1 MMYYRTIKTAIQTI
15 LAESSLSNYRVVGF
29 QRQSKSAD
37 ETLNND
43 RLVQVY
49 YSEGDFPK
57 SAGRNKGSKSH
68 DLTIEID
75 MTVSAKAQ
83 ADMSI
88 LDSTTATAEQKAN
101 AIAGLKEAAEIAD
114 EKLDELIDRVWN
126 IMLDTRNYDLGLEVG
141 AVSSPW
147 IAKITKD
154 TLLERG
160 DLVVKTANMK
170 YTCRVQEYVLG
181 TTGTQPDPAIISS
194 TIPIGDGEIGG
205 SGVEVEN
212 AVPS

>member
-1 MMYYRTIKTAIQTI
+1 MMSYRDIKTALQA
-15 LAESSLSNYRVVGF
+15 LLDEQAESRFRVVGF

-75 MTVSAKAQ
+75 LTASATASV
-83 ADMSI
+83 DTSI
-88 LDSTTATAEQKAN
+88 LDSTTATAIQKA
-101 AIAGLKEAAEIAD
+101 AALAELKEAAEEAD
-114 EKLDELIDRVWN
+114 TKIDELIDAVWN
-126 IMLDTRNYDLGLEVG
+126 ILTDTRNYDLNLEVG

-181 TTGTQPDPAIISS
+181 TTGTQPDPAVINS

>member
-1 MMYYRTIKTAIQTI
+1 MMSFRDIKTALQT
-15 LAESSLSNYRVVGF
+15 LLDEQAESRFRVVGF

-75 MTVSAKAQ
+75 LTASATASV
-83 ADMSI
+83 DTTI
-88 LDSTTATAEQKAN
+88 LDSTTATAIQKA
-101 AIAGLKEAAEIAD
+101 AALAELKEAAEEAD
-114 EKLDELIDRVWN
+114 TKMDELIDAVWN
-126 IMLDTRNYDLGLEVG
+126 ILTDTRNYDLNLEVG
-141 AVSSPW
+141 VVSSPW

-181 TTGTQPDPAIISS
+181 TTGIQPDPAVINSS
-194 TIPIGDGEIGG
+194 IPIGDGEIGG